1 MQGQELHC
9 PQELRSASAGRIRL
23 GFFCLPN
30 TRACY
35 IGIWSNDKRA
45 QLEDLVWVANRDAPI
60 IYGSGNLTIDDYG
73 NMTITNNRGPPFVLY
88 SGHVAKNI
96 SAVLLDTGNF
106 VLREMSS
113 GRQLWQSFDH
123 PSHVLLPGMKLGV
136 NRKTGQKW
144 FLTSWRGEDM
154 PKLGNF
160 TFGLH
165 PSLTNRLVILLNGDI
180 YWTSGYLNS
189 SSPRLTNSIYSFDYI
204 SNENETYFNCSVDT
218 GKIIWP
224 QLTIDYLGV
233 LPDNN
238 GTLVNCTSA
247 SAYLN
252 EGCVA
257 QLPVYRSPNDTF
269 SSLII
274 EGLKFNEGENLTLKD
289 CEAKCLKNG
298 SCVAYA
304 STNEENQTICEIW
317 SKGGLF

>member
-1 MQGQELHC
+1 
-9 PQELRSASAGRIRL
+9 
-23 GFFCLPN
+23 
-30 TRACY
+30 
-35 IGIWSNDKRA
+35 
-45 QLEDLVWVANRDAPI
+45 
-60 IYGSGNLTIDDYG
+60 
-73 NMTITNNRGPPFVLY
+73 
-88 SGHVAKNI
+88 
-96 SAVLLDTGNF
+96 
-106 VLREMSS
+106 MSS

-123 PSHVLLPGMKLGV
+123 PSHVLLPGMKLG
-136 NRKTGQKW
+136 
-144 FLTSWRGEDM
+144 GEDI
-154 PKLGNF
+154 PELGNF

-218 GKIIWP
+218 GQIIWP

-233 LPDNN
+233 LSDNN

-257 QLPVYRSPNDTF
+257 QLPECRSTNDTF
-269 SSLII
+269 SSLTI
-274 EGLKFNEGENLTLKD
+274 EGLKFSEGENLTHKD
-289 CEAKCLKNG
+289 CEAKCLKNC

-317 SKGGLF
+317 SKGGLVLTDGSIPRTIYFLSKSI